1 MPHELTGL
9 RVYEYQNVRKEAT
22 IKWNETGTVEVDDYY
37 DPTTG
42 EHTIKY
48 GGDVVYRQGE
58 TGLRIAHENTL
69 GSDLVTNGDCETF
82 SSNLV
87 TGWTEYDTGGYLT
100 PAEESGDPYAGS
112 KSQKLT
118 RGAGATYAAVTTNTM
133 SLTKGKYYLVS
144 FALKVAAGTPR
155 VMVNNSGSTVTLHN
169 FGNLTPA
176 DWTAYSQ
183 VVYCTATRTDYVVR
197 FDSDSFATFTVL
209 IDSVSV
215 KELTQGDLN
224 IADDLTVGGTITAAE
239 AITTETTL
247 TARTGLTSG
256 VAAAV
261 RGVLELHNGT
271 STNTPGYIKITAG
284 DGTVWYLWAS
294 AAGAWRFHTSAPTA
308 DTDGTDAL
316 DVQDT
321 LDVAGAVTLGST
333 LDVTGDITTDANV
346 GGVNADFSGTLDAD
360 GAATLGSTLDV
371 TGDVT
376 AGANVDATGNV
387 TAGGTVD
394 AVGNVSSDADVVAA
408 GNVAAVGGQVLAGDY
423 GAARGVVVA
432 NHGAGGN
439 TPGYHVLYSP
449 NGTPAYLFVDDSGNL
464 RIDTD
469 VPTSNSDGVV
479 VGTQT

>member
-82 SSNLV
+82 STGLV

-133 SLTKGKYYLVS
+133 SMSKGKYYLVS
-144 FALKVAAGTPR
+144 FALKTTAGTPR

-197 FDSDSFATFTVL
+197 FDSDAFATFTAL

-224 IADDLTVGGTITAAE
+224 IADDLTVGGTLATAE
-239 AITTETTL
+239 AITTESTA

-256 VAAAV
+256 VAGEV

-284 DGTVWYLWAS
+284 DGTVWYLWAT

-316 DVQDT
+316 DIQDT
-321 LDVAGAVTLGST
+321 LDVAGAVTFDST
-333 LDVTGDITTDANV
+333 LDVTGDITTSADVA
-346 GGVNADFSGTLDAD
+346 GVNVDFTGTLNAD
-360 GAATLGSTLDV
+360 GAATLGATLDV
-371 TGDVT
+371 TGNSTVGGTLDVT
-376 AGANVDATGNV
+376 GNLTTDAALTVGTGITSTTGNIE
-387 TAGGTVD
+387 
-394 AVGNVSSDADVVAA
+394 ADA
-408 GNVAAVGGQVLAGDY
+408 GNVYGTGGYVVAGDD
-423 GAARGVVVA
+423 ATTRGRLVA
-432 NHGAGGN
+432 YCGDTGDADA
-439 TPGYHVLYSP
+439 PGVLVLHALD
-449 NGTPAYLFVDDSGNL
+449 GTPYYVFVTAAGVPRVSSTL
-464 RIDTD
+464 PTADTD
-469 VPTSNSDGVV
+469 GSAI
-479 VGTQT
+479 